1 MSVKGVFAMTT
12 IQPTMSPASKE
23 TRKAI
28 TTALKYIPLIFL
40 LFFFT
45 FPLLFMIASSLKGSN
60 QQIFAD
66 LRSFRA
72 FLPVGDVSLDNFK
85 FVFENS
91 NFPRYLLNSVII
103 SAITIL
109 LSIIINSLA
118 AYALSRL
125 KWPGQKLILAIII
138 ATLIIPGQATLM
150 PLLLLVAN
158 LPSISF
164 AEGLTITKGWL
175 DTYHV
180 MIVPFV
186 ASAFS
191 IFLFYQFF
199 LELPKD
205 LDEAAMVDGATR
217 FQIFY
222 KIIVPI
228 SGPVFATV
236 AILTFIA
243 SWNTFLWP
251 IMTIQSDELRPVMVG
266 LQFFFQQNV
275 QWGQVMAYSTLIT
288 IPVLLFFFIFQN
300 AFVKS
305 IATTGIKG

>member
-1 MSVKGVFAMTT
+1 MTG
-12 IQPTMSPASKE
+12 
-23 TRKAI
+23 
-28 TTALKYIPLIFL
+28 LKYIPLLLL

-45 FPLLFMIASSLKGSN
+45 FPLLFMIASSFKGSN

-66 LRSFRA
+66 LRTVRA
-72 FLPVGDVSLDNFK
+72 FLPVGDVSLDNFR

-109 LSIIINSLA
+109 LTIIINSMA

-125 KWPGQKLILAIII
+125 KWPGQRLILAIII

-164 AEGLTITKGWL
+164 ADGLSITKGWL
-175 DTYHV
+175 DSYHV
-180 MIVPFV
+180 LIIPFV

-199 LELPKD
+199 LEIPKD

-236 AILTFIA
+236 AILTFIG

-275 QWGQVMAYSTLIT
+275 QWGQVMAYATLIT
-288 IPVLLFFFIFQN
+288 IPVLVFFFIFQN

>member
-1 MSVKGVFAMTT
+1 MTAL
-12 IQPTMSPASKE
+12 QPTVSRTSNE
-23 TRKAI
+23 TRKI
-28 TTALKYIPLIFL
+28 LMTVLKYIPLLLL

-45 FPLLFMIASSLKGSN
+45 FPLLFMIASSFKGSN

-66 LRSFRA
+66 LRTVRA
-72 FLPVGDVSLDNFK
+72 FLPVGDVSLDNFR

-109 LSIIINSLA
+109 LSIIINSMA

-158 LPSISF
+158 LPSLSF

-236 AILTFIA
+236 AILTFIG

-275 QWGQVMAYSTLIT
+275 QWGQVMAYATLIT
-288 IPVLLFFFIFQN
+288 IPVLVFFFIFQN

>member
-1 MSVKGVFAMTT
+1 MTAL
-12 IQPTMSPASKE
+12 QPTVSRTSNE
-23 TRKAI
+23 TRKI
-28 TTALKYIPLIFL
+28 LMTVLKYIPLLLL

-45 FPLLFMIASSLKGSN
+45 FPLLFMIASSFKGSN

-66 LRSFRA
+66 LRTVRA
-72 FLPVGDVSLDNFK
+72 FLPVGDVSLDNFR

-109 LSIIINSLA
+109 LTIIINSMA

-125 KWPGQKLILAIII
+125 KWPGQRLILAIII

-164 AEGLTITKGWL
+164 ADGLSITKGWL
-175 DTYHV
+175 DSYHV
-180 MIVPFV
+180 LIIPFV

-199 LELPKD
+199 LEIPKD

-236 AILTFIA
+236 AILTFIG

-275 QWGQVMAYSTLIT
+275 QWGQVMAYATLIT
-288 IPVLLFFFIFQN
+288 IPVLVFFFIFQN

>member
-1 MSVKGVFAMTT
+1 
-12 IQPTMSPASKE
+12 
-23 TRKAI
+23 
-28 TTALKYIPLIFL
+28 
-40 LFFFT
+40 
-45 FPLLFMIASSLKGSN
+45 MIASSLKGSN

>member
-1 MSVKGVFAMTT
+1 MTT
-12 IQPTMSPASKE
+12 LQPSVSRRSRE
-23 TRKAI
+23 SRKLVA
-28 TTALKYIPLIFL
+28 TALKYIFLLLL

-45 FPLLFMIASSLKGSN
+45 FPLLFMIASSFKGSN

-72 FLPVGDVSLDNFK
+72 FLPVGDVSLDNFR

-103 SAITIL
+103 SGITIL

-118 AYALSRL
+118 AYALARL
-125 KWPGQKLILAIII
+125 KWTGQKVILAVII

-158 LPSISF
+158 LPTISF
-164 AEGLTITKGWL
+164 AEGLAITKGWL

-180 MIVPFV
+180 LIVPFV

-199 LELPKD
+199 LEIPKD
-205 LDEAAMVDGATR
+205 LDEAAMVDGATK

-266 LQFFFQQNV
+266 LQFFYQRNV

-288 IPVLLFFFIFQN
+288 IPVLLFFFAFQN
-300 AFVKS
+300 AFVRS

>member
-1 MSVKGVFAMTT
+1 
-12 IQPTMSPASKE
+12 
-23 TRKAI
+23 
-28 TTALKYIPLIFL
+28 
-40 LFFFT
+40 
-45 FPLLFMIASSLKGSN
+45 
-60 QQIFAD
+60 
-66 LRSFRA
+66 
-72 FLPVGDVSLDNFK
+72 
-85 FVFENS
+85 
-91 NFPRYLLNSVII
+91 
-103 SAITIL
+103 
-109 LSIIINSLA
+109 
-118 AYALSRL
+118 
-125 KWPGQKLILAIII
+125 
-138 ATLIIPGQATLM
+138 M

-164 AEGLTITKGWL
+164 ADGFAITKGWL

-180 MIVPFV
+180 QFLPFI

-191 IFLFYQFF
+191 IFLFFQFF
-199 LELPKD
+199 QEIPKD
-205 LDEAAMVDGATR
+205 LDEAAMVDGANR

-236 AILTFIA
+236 SILTFIG
-243 SWNTFLWP
+243 SWNSFLWP

-266 LQFFFQQNV
+266 LQFFFQRDV
-275 QWGQVMAYSTLIT
+275 QWGQVMAYSTMIT